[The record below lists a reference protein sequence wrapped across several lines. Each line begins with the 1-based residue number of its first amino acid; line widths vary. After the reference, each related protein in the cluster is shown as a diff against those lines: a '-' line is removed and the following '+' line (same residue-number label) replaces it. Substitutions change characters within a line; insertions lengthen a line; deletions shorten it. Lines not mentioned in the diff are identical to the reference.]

1 MASNSKE
8 IAADASP
15 FFRLYKDNTIDRLG
29 QRQVVPPSDD
39 PQAAVRSK
47 DVLIDQ
53 NTGVSVRIFA
63 PGRRDPS
70 QKLPLVVYIHGG
82 AYCVGSPSN
91 PVFHN
96 FVSKLVEKS
105 NVIAVSIDYR
115 LAPESPLPIAYED
128 SWAAFQWI
136 AVHAN
141 GKGPD
146 QWLNEYADFRRVF
159 LGGESAGANIANDVA
174 IRAGTEQLLGVEIVG
189 VFLVHPFFVGNEVA
203 KLYKYLCPTSSG
215 RGDDPRLNPSVD
227 PRIRNMAGRR
237 VAFFVA
243 EKDTLREGARGYYE
257 GLKKSEWRGE
267 VEIFETEGE
276 GHCFHLFNLNSEKA
290 EAVMDRL
297 VGFLNRA

>member
-8 IAADASP
+8 IAADMSP

-29 QRQVVPPSDD
+29 KPQVVPPSDD
-39 PQAAVRSK
+39 PEAAVISK
-47 DVLIDQ
+47 DVVIHQ

-70 QKLPLVVYIHGG
+70 QKLPLAVYIHGG

-105 NVIAVSIDYR
+105 NAIAVSIAYR

-136 AVHAN
+136 AAHAN

-146 QWLNEYADFRRVF
+146 PWLNE
-159 LGGESAGANIANDVA
+159 
-174 IRAGTEQLLGVEIVG
+174 AGTEQLLGVEIVG
-189 VFLVHPFFVGNEVA
+189 VFLVHPFFAGNEVA
-203 KLYKYLCPTSSG
+203 ELYKFLCPTSSG
-215 RGDDPRLNPSVD
+215 RGDDPRLNPAVD
-227 PRIRNMAGRR
+227 PRIRKMAGRR
-237 VAFFVA
+237 VAFFLA
-243 EKDTLREGARGYYE
+243 EKDMLREGARGYYE

-267 VEIFETEGE
+267 VEMFETEGE
-276 GHCFHLFNLNSEKA
+276 GHCFHLFNTNSEKA

>member
-8 IAADASP
+8 IAADMSP

-29 QRQVVPPSDD
+29 KPQVVPPSDD

-47 DVLIDQ
+47 DVVIHQ

-70 QKLPLVVYIHGG
+70 QKLPLAVYIHGG

-105 NVIAVSIDYR
+105 NAIAVSIDYR

-136 AVHAN
+136 AAHAN

-146 QWLNEYADFRRVF
+146 PWLNEHADFRRVF

-189 VFLVHPFFVGNEVA
+189 YFWCIL
-203 KLYKYLCPTSSG
+203 SSQG
-215 RGDDPRLNPSVD
+215 T
-227 PRIRNMAGRR
+227 
-237 VAFFVA
+237 
-243 EKDTLREGARGYYE
+243 K
-257 GLKKSEWRGE
+257 
-267 VEIFETEGE
+267 
-276 GHCFHLFNLNSEKA
+276 
-290 EAVMDRL
+290 
-297 VGFLNRA
+297 